1 MIQMKV
7 FAIFSYTN
15 SDSCPLK
22 FPEVMNDHIVGTR
35 NGTAFSI
42 ALKRTHVTAGSP
54 WVFQKFSRLDR
65 CPEASRVQE
74 IQK

>member
-7 FAIFSYTN
+7 FANFSYTN
-15 SDSCPLK
+15 SDSCTLK

-42 ALKRTHVTAGSP
+42 ALKRTHNGRLPMGLPKILTVGSMP
-54 WVFQKFSRLDR
+54 
-65 CPEASRVQE
+65 
-74 IQK
+74 